1 LGFGAWDLEFLL
13 PTKPA
18 PSDELDAVLIR
29 AQLNAPKQLL
39 DDLDSGKLSLADFS
53 AAFGNLNA
61 VVQGKASQSD
71 LASAIAGTSS
81 NSNAIPLLAL
91 SVSDPPLQGQVQSI
105 ANKVD
110 DLITALRR

>member
-1 LGFGAWDLEFLL
+1 MSYDPNFPPHGADLISAEF
-13 PTKPA
+13 
-18 PSDELDAVLIR
+18 R
-29 AQLNAPKQLL
+29 AQFNALKQLL
-39 DDLDSGKLSLADFS
+39 DDLDAGKLSLADFS

-71 LASAIAGTSS
+71 LTTAIAGTSS
-81 NSNAIPLLAL
+81 NSNAIPVLAM

-110 DLITALRR
+110 DLINALRR

>member
-1 LGFGAWDLEFLL
+1 MPFDPAL
-13 PTKPA
+13 PQSHA
-18 PSDELDAVLIR
+18 RIVSAELR
-29 AQLNAPKQLL
+29 AQFNALKQLL

-71 LASAIAGTSS
+71 LTSAIAGTSS
-81 NSNAIPLLAL
+81 NSNAIPVLAM

-105 ANKVD
+105 SNKVD

>member
-1 LGFGAWDLEFLL
+1 MPFD

-18 PSDELDAVLIR
+18 PGDDLDAVLIR
-29 AQLNAPKQLL
+29 AQLNALKALL
-39 DDLDSGKLSLADFS
+39 DDLDTGKLRLADFS
-53 AAFGNLNA
+53 AAFGNLND
-61 VVQGKASQSD
+61 VVQAKASQSD
-71 LASAIAGTSS
+71 LTSAIAGTSS
-81 NSNAIPLLAL
+81 NSNAIPVLAM

>member
-1 LGFGAWDLEFLL
+1 MPFD
-13 PTKPA
+13 PNRPA
-18 PSDELDAVLIR
+18 DHAEIVSAELR
-29 AQLNAPKQLL
+29 AQFNALKQLL
-39 DDLDSGKLSLADFS
+39 DDLNTGKLSLADFS

-61 VVQGKASQSD
+61 VVQGKASQGD
-71 LASAIAGTSS
+71 LTTAIAGTPS
-81 NSNAIPLLAL
+81 NCNAVPVLAM